1 MSLKE
6 KLGNLFKGSKEEIEI
21 SKFRD
26 EYFEILLES
35 DVSLETVE
43 YILGKFENK
52 HLKQKRIMR
61 SEAIESLKEI
71 LLEILERAKP
81 ETDILGT
88 GKKPL
93 IIMFLGING
102 TGKTTTIARLS
113 YFLKNNGK
121 TVVVAASDTFRA
133 GAIEQIKYHGDE
145 LGIRIIAQT
154 MGSDPSAIAF
164 DAIEHARARNLD
176 FVLIDTAGRMQTNK
190 NLMDEMRKIK
200 RVSKPD
206 MTFLTV
212 DAMAASDA
220 IEQAA
225 TFLKDIKFDGIVVN
239 KLDTDA
245 RGGAIFS
252 IAHMFKEPIYFLGIG
267 QKMGDL
273 MLYDPQ
279 FIINKIFG
287 EAQ

>member
-6 KLGNLFKGSKEEIEI
+6 KLGNLFKGNKEEIEI

-43 YILGKFENK
+43 YILEKFENK

-81 ETDILGT
+81 EKDILGT

-145 LGIRIIAQT
+145 LGIRVIAQT

-267 QKMGDL
+267 QRMGDL

-287 EAQ
+287 EA

>member
-6 KLGNLFKGSKEEIEI
+6 KLGNLFRGNKDEIEL
-21 SKFRD
+21 SRFRD

-43 YILGKFENK
+43 YILDMFQQK
-52 HLKQKRIMR
+52 HVKQKRLKR
-61 SEAIESLKEI
+61 TEAIESLKEI
-71 LLEILERAKP
+71 LLEILLKAKP
-81 ETDILGT
+81 SVDLLNINR
-88 GKKPL
+88 KPL
-93 IIMFLGING
+93 VIMFIGING

-113 YFLKNNGK
+113 YMLKNKGK
-121 TVVVAASDTFRA
+121 SVVVAASDTFRA
-133 GAIEQIKYHGDE
+133 GAIEQIRYHGDE
-145 LGIRIIAQT
+145 LGIRVISQT

-190 NLMDEMRKIK
+190 NLMDEMKKIK
-200 RVSKPD
+200 RVAKPD

-220 IEQAA
+220 IEQAT

-252 IAHMFKEPIYFLGIG
+252 IAHMFKEPIYFLGVG
-267 QKMGDL
+267 QKMEEL
-273 MLYDPQ
+273 IPYDPQ
-279 FIINKIFG
+279 FIIKKIFG
-287 EAQ
+287 